1 MFRAFQEST
10 VSALSDEECM
20 KVKVLLDFIKAGK
33 LTFMEVTGAESMD
46 CTKLFFSKD
55 KKLIT
60 MNTFYG
66 EDGHGYKGGGACNIA
81 DDLLKALPKEY
92 DYNRLVHYKSNSIN
106 SKTSYE
112 DFIINQEAMI
122 STLSDEE
129 CIKAKTVLD
138 LIANKGLKLM
148 DMEYASSVTPTNM
161 FFDTNRRMVIV
172 SPR

>member
-1 MFRAFQEST
+1 
-10 VSALSDEECM
+10 M

-66 EDGHGYKGGGACNIA
+66 EDGHGYKGGVRSSRKVGGACNIA
-81 DDLLKALPKEY
+81 DDLSKALPSEY
-92 DYNRLVHYKSNSIN
+92 DYKRMAHFKSNSIN

-138 LIANKGLKLM
+138 LIANKGIKLM
-148 DMEYASSVTPTNM
+148 DMEYASSVSPTNM
-161 FFDTNRRMVIV
+161 FFDTKRRMVIV